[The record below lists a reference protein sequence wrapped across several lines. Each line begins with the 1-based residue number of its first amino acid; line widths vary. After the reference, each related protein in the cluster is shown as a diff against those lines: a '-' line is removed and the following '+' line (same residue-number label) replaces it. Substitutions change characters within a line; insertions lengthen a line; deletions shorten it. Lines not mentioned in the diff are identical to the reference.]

1 MNINNLKKKHKA
13 NTQRRLYISLN
24 IINREVLALS
34 SWFFKK
40 LSGSN
45 LGKYI

>member
-1 MNINNLKKKHKA
+1 MNINNLKKIQSKA

-34 SWFFKK
+34 S
-40 LSGSN
+40 
-45 LGKYI
+45 